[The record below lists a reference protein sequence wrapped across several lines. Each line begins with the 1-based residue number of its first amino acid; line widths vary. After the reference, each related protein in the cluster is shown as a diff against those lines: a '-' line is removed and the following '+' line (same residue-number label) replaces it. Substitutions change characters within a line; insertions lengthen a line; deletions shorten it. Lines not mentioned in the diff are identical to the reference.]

1 MAASASF
8 TLLRFARKLTLGDR
22 QRPEDIDDR
31 PEPAEPAG
39 RAVTALEV
47 RAAIALLGPEQRQV
61 IVEMYFRGR
70 SMAEV
75 AEVLGMPV
83 GMVQSSS
90 YNGLHQLRRAI
101 TGGDGDLPG
110 EDRLSA

>member
-1 MAASASF
+1 MAARANV

-22 QRPEDIDDR
+22 QRPEGTDDR
-31 PEPAEPAG
+31 PDPGEPSGQAVPA
-39 RAVTALEV
+39 REV
-47 RAAIALLGPEQRQV
+47 RAAMALLGPEQRQV

-75 AEVLGMPV
+75 AEALGMPA
-83 GMVQSSS
+83 GTVQARS
-90 YNGLHQLRRAI
+90 YSGLHQLRRAI
-101 TGGDGDLPG
+101 TGGGGGLSG